1 MPDKEFLTA
10 TEYLTVE
17 VNEKLS
23 TLKEDENFIY
33 VSGIALTATNIPRY
47 YGILHIPEEE
57 LQKATPTVIG
67 KPFLKDH
74 DNTID
79 SVIGRIEN
87 AAYNNGV
94 LIEAKIIKKG
104 NEALI
109 EKIKAGIV
117 KKLSAGFKRDLEF
130 DQDKG
135 HYKAKNIEFLEV
147 SLVWEGADKNATLL
161 KEDLN
166 MATIEQLSKEKAQLE
181 EKLGKLEAEKEELK
195 KENEILK
202 KEIERLKEL
211 AELGQ
216 KYKEQLKAEVRKY
229 IKIVEGDKAE
239 KLLKIVDKSDLEDL
253 EAFKETYEPKAKE
266 LLQNR
271 AEEVEDI
278 EQFKDIEQGKQKLDL
293 DKMSLED
300 LLKLEE
306 QFRREVN

>member
-74 DNTID
+74 DNTVD
-79 SVIGRIEN
+79 SVIGKIEN
-87 AAYNNGV
+87 ATYNNGV

-104 NEALI
+104 NEALV
-109 EKIKAGIV
+109 EKIKTGIV

-135 HYKAKNIEFLEV
+135 YYKAKNIEFLEV

-166 MATIEQLSKEKAQLE
+166 MTTIEQLSKEKAQLE

-195 KENEILK
+195 KENRILK

-216 KYKEQLKAEVRKY
+216 KYKERLKAEVKKY

-239 KLLKIVDKSDLEDL
+239 GLLKIVDKSDLEDL
-253 EAFKETYEPKAKE
+253 EAFKAIYEPKAKE

-271 AEEVEDI
+271 AEEVEDV
-278 EQFKDIEQGKQKLDL
+278 EQFKDVKKGKQKIDL

-306 QFRREVN
+306 QFRREV